1 MKRICFIML
10 CKNKAKYPVRSAFF
24 IFINNNNQIV
34 INRSLLTSFDQIPN
48 DCDDDLI
55 AKNETNKL
63 FLKLKQT
70 KI

>member
-1 MKRICFIML
+1 M
-10 CKNKAKYPVRSAFF
+10 RSAS
-24 IFINNNNQIV
+24 FINNNNQIV
-34 INRSLLTSFDQIPN
+34 INRSLLTPIDQIPS
-48 DCDDDLI
+48 DYDDDLI

>member
-1 MKRICFIML
+1 ML
-10 CKNKAKYPVRSAFF
+10 CKNKAKCPVRSASFN
-24 IFINNNNQIV
+24 NNNNQIV
-34 INRSLLTSFDQIPN
+34 INRSLLTPFDQIPS
-48 DCDDDLI
+48 DYDGDLI